1 MDSNIPK
8 PPKGHQWKEVLH
20 DNTVTWVASWHDSM
34 SNEMVYVDVGFPT
47 NDKALDLDQF
57 ELVYLN
63 GPPWTNSTKSI
74 VKKERISY
82 QNAACLTLEFFQADP
97 TSGIYKCIDCIPCQK
112 NMMNIKKNGELYNV
126 ITSHLNEK
134 SHAKYIRKP
143 SKKRKTKK
151 DENNRNPTSDHEIPA
166 KLAAAQKRLENG
178 SLALTS
184 KLHRNMTEFIGFST
198 DLNPSLDEFE
208 VVYLNGPPWPTNST
222 PDILKKERISY
233 QNASCLP
240 LDFFKADPTSGIYKC
255 INCIPCQKIMMN
267 ITKKGQLQN
276 VIVPHFNGKWHGI
289 RCMGAQ
295 GFKQPNKRKL
305 NSKGTN
311 ENPTS
316 DDEPQIKRRKNK
328 KHKHRKKE
336 DEYYKN
342 LSSQAMAY
350 AQDQNEK
357 NLPT

>member
-1 MDSNIPK
+1 MIYVNVGSPSKNSLAGVWKNQQVLRAEEENSRSLSSTQSVNENHPQNQGIPSSS
-8 PPKGHQWKEVLH
+8 GVANYYMEM
-20 DNTVTWVASWHDSM
+20 NTNLNPIKLEQQHHT
-34 SNEMVYVDVGFPT
+34 
-47 NDKALDLDQF
+47 ALDIDPSLGQF
-57 ELVYLN
+57 EMEMNTNLN
-63 GPPWTNSTKSI
+63 PIKLEQQHDT
-74 VKKERISY
+74 
-82 QNAACLTLEFFQADP
+82 TL
-97 TSGIYKCIDCIPCQK
+97 
-112 NMMNIKKNGELYNV
+112 
-126 ITSHLNEK
+126 
-134 SHAKYIRKP
+134 
-143 SKKRKTKK
+143 
-151 DENNRNPTSDHEIPA
+151 
-166 KLAAAQKRLENG
+166 
-178 SLALTS
+178 
-184 KLHRNMTEFIGFST
+184 

-222 PDILKKERISY
+222 HNILKKERISY

-255 INCIPCQKIMMN
+255 INCIACQKIMMN

-276 VIVPHFNGKWHGI
+276 VITPHFNGKWHGI

-311 ENPTS
+311 ETPTS